1 MAAQSKFI
9 SGHTHLISL
18 IGNPIRHSKSPVT
31 HSVSF
36 EKSGVDAVYLAFNI
50 QAEDLPQIL
59 DAMRAMDGWDG
70 SNVTMPCKQAIIPY
84 LDGLSDGAELIGAVN
99 VLEKTE
105 EGKLI
110 GHNSDGMGFWVNVRK
125 QGFDPKGKVA
135 TVTGPGGAGSAIW
148 VQGALEGLSKIHI
161 FARQDGPSYN
171 HTKELLDNVI
181 ARTGCDVQLHAFEDA
196 DAMKAAIA
204 ESDIL
209 CNATPVGMGADSTD
223 TPVPADFIKEGM
235 VVADAIYFPLMTQLL
250 QDAEAKGCQ
259 AITGIGM
266 MNEQAAVG
274 EKIWFGIDMPI
285 DEVSAEVADL

>member
-36 EKSGVDAVYLAFNI
+36 EKLGIDAVYLAFNI
-50 QAEDLPQIL
+50 TPEDLPDVL
-59 DAMRAMDGWDG
+59 AAMRRMDGWDG

-84 LDGLSDGAELIGAVN
+84 LDGLGDAAELMGAVN
-99 VLEKTE
+99 VVQKTE
-105 EGKLI
+105 DGKLI
-110 GHNSDGMGFWVNVRK
+110 GHNTDGAGFWVNMQKHGV
-125 QGFDPKGKVA
+125 DPKGKTV

-148 VQGALEGLSKIHI
+148 VQGALDGAAKIHI
-161 FARQDGPSYN
+161 FAREGGPSYN
-171 HTKELLDNVI
+171 HTLELMPNVI
-181 ARTGCDVQLHAFEDA
+181 AKTGCDVQLHPFEDK
-196 DAMKAAIA
+196 DAMKAALA

-209 CNATPVGMGADSTD
+209 ANATNVGMGADNTE
-223 TPVPADFIKEGM
+223 TPVPAEFIKEGM
-235 VVADAIYFPLMTQLL
+235 VVGDAIYFPLMTQLL

-259 AITGIGM
+259 VVTGIGM

-274 EKIWFGIDMPI
+274 EKIWYGVDMPI
-285 DEVSAEVADL
+285 DEVTAELNA

>member
-36 EKSGVDAVYLAFNI
+36 EKLGIDAVYLAFNI
-50 QAEDLPQIL
+50 TPEDLPDVL
-59 DAMRAMDGWDG
+59 AAMRRMDGWDG

-84 LDGLSDGAELIGAVN
+84 LDGLGDAAELMGAVN
-99 VLEKTE
+99 VVQKTE
-105 EGKLI
+105 DGKLI
-110 GHNSDGMGFWVNVRK
+110 GHNSDGAGFWENLRK
-125 QGFDPKGKVA
+125 HGVDPKGKTV

-148 VQGALEGLSKIHI
+148 VQGALDGAAKIHI
-161 FARQDGPSYN
+161 FAREGGPSYN
-171 HTKELLDNVI
+171 HTLELMPNVI
-181 ARTGCDVQLHAFEDA
+181 AKTGCDVQLHPFEDKE
-196 DAMKAAIA
+196 AMKAALA

-209 CNATPVGMGADSTD
+209 ANATNVGMGADNTE
-223 TPVPADFIKEGM
+223 TPVPAEFIKEGM
-235 VVADAIYFPLMTQLL
+235 VVGDAIYFPLMTQLL

-259 AITGIGM
+259 VVTGIGM

-274 EKIWFGIDMPI
+274 EKIWYGVDMPI
-285 DEVSAEVADL
+285 DEVTAELNA

>member
-36 EKSGVDAVYLAFNI
+36 EKLGVDTVYLAFNI
-50 QAEDLPQIL
+50 GPEDLPDVL
-59 DAMRAMDGWDG
+59 NAMRRMDGWDG

-84 LDGLSDGAELIGAVN
+84 LDGLSDAAELMGAVN
-99 VLEKTE
+99 VLQKTE
-105 EGKLI
+105 DGKLI
-110 GHNSDGMGFWVNVRK
+110 GHNSDGAGFWENLRK
-125 QGFDPKGKVA
+125 HGVDPKGKTV

-148 VQGALEGLSKIHI
+148 VQGALDGAAKIHV
-161 FARQDGPSYN
+161 FAREGGPSYQ
-171 HTKELLDNVI
+171 HTLELLPKVI
-181 ARTGCDVQLHAFEDA
+181 EKTGCDVQLHPFEDTEA
-196 DAMKAAIA
+196 LKAAIA

-209 CNATPVGMGADSTD
+209 ANATSVGMGDGSTE

-250 QDAEAKGCQ
+250 QNAEAKGCQ
-259 AITGIGM
+259 VVTGIGM

-274 EKIWFGIDMPI
+274 EKIWFGVDMPI
-285 DEVSAEVADL
+285 DEVTAELEA

>member
-36 EKSGVDAVYLAFNI
+36 EKLGVDTVYLAFNI
-50 QAEDLPQIL
+50 GPEDLPDVL
-59 DAMRAMDGWDG
+59 NAMRRMDGWDG

-84 LDGLSDGAELIGAVN
+84 LDGLSDAAELMGAVN
-99 VLEKTE
+99 VLQKTE
-105 EGKLI
+105 DGKLI
-110 GHNSDGMGFWVNVRK
+110 GHNSDGAGFWENLRK
-125 QGFDPKGKVA
+125 HGVDPKGKTV

-148 VQGALEGLSKIHI
+148 VQGALDGAAKIHV
-161 FARQDGPSYN
+161 FAREGGPSYQ
-171 HTKELLDNVI
+171 HTLELLPKVI
-181 ARTGCDVQLHAFEDA
+181 EKTGCDVQLHPFEDTEA
-196 DAMKAAIA
+196 LKAAIA

-209 CNATPVGMGADSTD
+209 ANATPVGMGDGSTD
-223 TPVPADFIKEGM
+223 SPVPADFIKEGM

-259 AITGIGM
+259 VITGIGM

-274 EKIWFGIDMPI
+274 EKIWYGVDMPI
-285 DEVSAEVADL
+285 DDVTAELNA

>member
-36 EKSGVDAVYLAFNI
+36 EKLGVDTVYLAFNI
-50 QAEDLPQIL
+50 GPEDLPDVL
-59 DAMRAMDGWDG
+59 NAMRRMDGWDG

-84 LDGLSDGAELIGAVN
+84 LDGLSDAAELMGAVN
-99 VLEKTE
+99 VLQKTE
-105 EGKLI
+105 DGKLI
-110 GHNSDGMGFWVNVRK
+110 GHNSDGAGFWENLRK
-125 QGFDPKGKVA
+125 HGVDPKGKTV

-148 VQGALEGLSKIHI
+148 VQGALDGAAKIHV
-161 FARQDGPSYN
+161 FAREGGPSYQ
-171 HTKELLDNVI
+171 HTLELLPKVI
-181 ARTGCDVQLHAFEDA
+181 EKTGCDVQLHPFEDIEA
-196 DAMKAAIA
+196 LKAAIA

-209 CNATPVGMGADSTD
+209 ANATPVGMGDGSTD
-223 TPVPADFIKEGM
+223 SPVPADFIKEGM

-259 AITGIGM
+259 VITGIGM

-274 EKIWFGIDMPI
+274 EKIWYGVDMPI
-285 DEVSAEVADL
+285 DDVTAELNA

>member
-36 EKSGVDAVYLAFNI
+36 EKLGVDTVYLAFNI
-50 QAEDLPQIL
+50 GPEDLPDVL
-59 DAMRAMDGWDG
+59 NAMRRMDGWDG

-84 LDGLSDGAELIGAVN
+84 LDGLSDAAELMGAVN
-99 VLEKTE
+99 VLQKTE
-105 EGKLI
+105 DGKLI
-110 GHNSDGMGFWVNVRK
+110 GHNSDGAGFWENLRK
-125 QGFDPKGKVA
+125 HGVDPKGKTV

-148 VQGALEGLSKIHI
+148 VQGALDGAAKIHV
-161 FARQDGPSYN
+161 FAREGGPSYQ
-171 HTKELLDNVI
+171 HTLELLPKVI
-181 ARTGCDVQLHAFEDA
+181 EKTGCDVQLHPFEDTEA
-196 DAMKAAIA
+196 LKAAIA

-209 CNATPVGMGADSTD
+209 ANATPVGMGDGSTD
-223 TPVPADFIKEGM
+223 SPVPADFIKEGM

-259 AITGIGM
+259 VVTGIGM

-274 EKIWFGIDMPI
+274 EKIWYGVDMPI
-285 DEVSAEVADL
+285 DDVTAELNA

>member
-36 EKSGVDAVYLAFNI
+36 EKLGIDTVYLAFNI
-50 QAEDLPQIL
+50 TPEDLPDVL
-59 DAMRAMDGWDG
+59 AAMRRMDGWDG
-70 SNVTMPCKQAIIPY
+70 SNVTMPCKQAVIPH
-84 LDGLSDGAELIGAVN
+84 LDGLSDAAELMGAVN
-99 VLEKTE
+99 VIQKTE
-105 EGKLI
+105 DGKLI
-110 GHNSDGMGFWVNVRK
+110 GHNTDGAGFWENLKKHGV
-125 QGFDPKGKVA
+125 DPKGKVA

-148 VQGALEGLSKIHI
+148 VQGALDGLSKIHI
-161 FARQDGPSYN
+161 FARENGPSYN
-171 HTKELLDNVI
+171 HTKELLDAVI
-181 ARTGCDVQLHAFEDA
+181 AKTGCDVQLHAFEDKE
-196 DAMKAAIA
+196 AMKAAIA

-209 CNATPVGMGADSTD
+209 ANATNVGMGADNTE
-223 TPVPADFIKEGM
+223 TPVPAEFVKEGM

-259 AITGIGM
+259 VITGIGM

-274 EKIWFGIDMPI
+274 EKIWYGVDMPI
-285 DEVSAEVADL
+285 DDVTEELNA

>member
-36 EKSGVDAVYLAFNI
+36 EKLGVDTVYLAFNI
-50 QAEDLPQIL
+50 GPEDLPDVL
-59 DAMRAMDGWDG
+59 NAMRRMDGWDG

-84 LDGLSDGAELIGAVN
+84 LDGLSDAAELMGAVN
-99 VLEKTE
+99 VLQKTE
-105 EGKLI
+105 DGKLI
-110 GHNSDGMGFWVNVRK
+110 GHNSDGAGFWENLRK
-125 QGFDPKGKVA
+125 HGVDPKGKTV

-148 VQGALEGLSKIHI
+148 VQGALDGAAKIHV
-161 FARQDGPSYN
+161 FAREGGPSYQ
-171 HTKELLDNVI
+171 HTLELLPKVI
-181 ARTGCDVQLHAFEDA
+181 EKTGCDVQLHPFEDIEA
-196 DAMKAAIA
+196 LKAAIA

-209 CNATPVGMGADSTD
+209 ANATPVGMGDGSTD
-223 TPVPADFIKEGM
+223 SPVPADFIKEGM

-259 AITGIGM
+259 VVTGIGM

-274 EKIWFGIDMPI
+274 EKIWYGVDMPI
-285 DEVSAEVADL
+285 DDVTAELNA